1 MARSNEYVTLSKTA
15 PGVSPIRAEFYRTI
29 TKLEVYVSLE
39 GVYLPRVSNVYA
51 ATCDT
56 DSATLVTALDTNNEL
71 TST

>member
-1 MARSNEYVTLSKTA
+1 MARSNEYVTLSKA
-15 PGVSPIRAEFYRTI
+15 ALGVAPIRAAFSKII

-39 GVYLPRVSNVYA
+39 GVYLLRVSNVYA

-56 DSATLVTALDTNNEL
+56 DSATLVTALNTNSEL